1 MTAFSPTRVGLIIAG
16 LEVPHTHLHIIPI
29 DSEADLSFS
38 KADPSPEP
46 AALDDA
52 AERLRQALR
61 AMGRA
66 EVPSSPSARSQ
77 KRALRGGGR
86 IDPGAQLR
94 AVFAH
99 VVDLG
104 GARSRARER
113 RVGRD
118 EGLAQHAGGGAG
130 G

>member
-1 MTAFSPTRVGLIIAG
+1 MEVAQVIGQAQMTAFSPTRVGLIIAG

-66 EVPSSPSARSQ
+66 EVPSSPSARPQ
-77 KRALRGGGR
+77 KRALR
-86 IDPGAQLR
+86 
-94 AVFAH
+94 
-99 VVDLG
+99 
-104 GARSRARER
+104 RSEER
-113 RVGRD
+113 RVGK
-118 EGLAQHAGGGAG
+118 EGGSKCKSRWSQTNLKNTN
-130 G
+130 